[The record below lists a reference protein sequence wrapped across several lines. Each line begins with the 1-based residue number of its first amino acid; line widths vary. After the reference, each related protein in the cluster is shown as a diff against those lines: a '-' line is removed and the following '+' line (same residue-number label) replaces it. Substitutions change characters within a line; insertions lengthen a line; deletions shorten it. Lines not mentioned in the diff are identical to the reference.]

1 MAIEFLVIFIP
12 MFIIIDPIGTL
23 PLYIAMTG
31 SMDRAARRK
40 TLEYAIVFAT
50 TLLVVFALLGTII
63 LDYLSVSID
72 ALMISG
78 GLLLLVIG
86 ISMLYEGDMPRSR
99 RKGAEDEPEVRQNPE
114 DIAFVPLGTPLLAGP
129 GAISVVII
137 MSGTADM
144 PLVITSLLLVMFISA
159 MILLF
164 AAAIYGLIGKAGSRA
179 LTRVMGLITSAYAVQ
194 MILDGIY
201 GYVSS
206 L

>member
-1 MAIEFLVIFIP
+1 MAIEFLMIFIP
-12 MFIIIDPIGTL
+12 MFIIIDPVGTL
-23 PLYIAMTG
+23 PLYIAMTA
-31 SMDRAARRK
+31 SMDKAARRR
-40 TLEYAIVFAT
+40 TLEYAIVFAAS
-50 TLLVVFALLGTII
+50 LLVAFALVGTLI

-86 ISMLYEGDMPRSR
+86 ISMLYEGDMPRSK
-99 RKGAEDEPEVRQNPE
+99 RKGAEDEPEERQSPE

-129 GAISVVII
+129 GAISVVIV

-144 PLVITSLLLVMFISA
+144 PLVIASLLLVMFICA
-159 MILLF
+159 LILF
-164 AAAIYGLIGKAGSRA
+164 WAASIYRLIGKAGSRA

-201 GYVSS
+201 GYVSG

>member
-1 MAIEFLVIFIP
+1 MAIEFLTILIP

-23 PLYIAMTG
+23 PLYIAMTA
-31 SMDRAARRK
+31 SMDKASRRK
-40 TLEYAIVFAT
+40 TLKYAMIFAT
-50 TLLVVFALLGTII
+50 SLLVGFALLGTII
-63 LDYLSVSID
+63 LDYLSVSIE

-86 ISMLYEGDMPRSR
+86 ISMLYEGDMPRSK
-99 RKGAEDEPEVRQNPE
+99 RKGAEDEPEQKQNPE

-137 MSGTADM
+137 MSGTADI
-144 PLVITSLLLVMFISA
+144 PLVLTSLLVVMLLSA
-159 MILLF
+159 AILF
-164 AAAIYGLIGKAGSRA
+164 WASAIYGIVGKAGSRA

-194 MILDGIY
+194 MILDGVY